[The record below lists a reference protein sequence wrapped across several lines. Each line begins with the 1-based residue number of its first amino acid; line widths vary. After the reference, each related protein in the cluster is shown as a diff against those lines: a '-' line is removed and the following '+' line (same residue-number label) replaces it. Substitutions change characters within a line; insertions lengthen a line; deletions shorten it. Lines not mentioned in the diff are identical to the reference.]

1 VEAGLRGFQLPD
13 RNSKNGVIDQG
24 FIGGK
29 MIGFDEYK
37 RGEKM
42 KKPVMMKCGC
52 LANAKT
58 DEGKPCCAVH
68 AGIIAEAYII
78 DNNPPDLSQR
88 KSQCYCC
95 K

>member
-1 VEAGLRGFQLPD
+1 
-13 RNSKNGVIDQG
+13 
-24 FIGGK
+24 
-29 MIGFDEYK
+29 
-37 RGEKM
+37 M

-68 AGIIAEAYII
+68 AGIIAEAIAEAYII

-95 K
+95 KSIVKSDSYPPFFAHRPEREYDCHYDGCRGWN